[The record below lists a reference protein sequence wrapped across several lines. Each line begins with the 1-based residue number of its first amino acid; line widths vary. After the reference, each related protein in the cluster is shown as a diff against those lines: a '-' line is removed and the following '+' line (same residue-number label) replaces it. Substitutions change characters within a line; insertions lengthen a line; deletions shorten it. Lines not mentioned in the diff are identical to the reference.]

1 MTASQIV
8 DRFGRTNPNRY
19 DDIDWSRISI
29 STRQLFERHQM
40 NQWVEVIHI
49 IRPNPDYKPRSPLAK
64 HFRYESVYYE
74 PNSAKDNM
82 LLNESG
88 FEYFPVLVPRWRVIG
103 SDVWGSMHPASIA
116 IGDIMALQTMQR
128 RKAEAVEKMVRPPVN
143 ASNEMRNQGV
153 SMLPGAVN
161 WTPDR
166 QGQGIRPVYEV
177 QPRIQ
182 ELILDIQESQM
193 RVKKAYY
200 SDLFLAI
207 TNSDRRQITA
217 TEIEERRE
225 EKLLALG
232 PVLQRLNQDLLD
244 PLVDITFYVMNK
256 RGLLPDP
263 PEELQGQDLAVEYIS
278 VMAQAQKLAGI
289 STIERF
295 SQIAFNVI
303 RANPETAD
311 KVDMDQLIDEYA
323 KRLSLPPGIVR
334 SDERVEEIRA
344 NRAEQQ
350 RQQQMQQAMQQMTQ
364 GAKDLSQ
371 SNLEGDNALNR
382 LLQQSGAGNLLNA

>member
-1 MTASQIV
+1 
-8 DRFGRTNPNRY
+8 
-19 DDIDWSRISI
+19 
-29 STRQLFERHQM
+29 
-40 NQWVEVIHI
+40 
-49 IRPNPDYKPRSPLAK
+49 
-64 HFRYESVYYE
+64 
-74 PNSAKDNM
+74 
-82 LLNESG
+82 
-88 FEYFPVLVPRWRVIG
+88 
-103 SDVWGSMHPASIA
+103 
-116 IGDIMALQTMQR
+116 
-128 RKAEAVEKMVRPPVN
+128 
-143 ASNEMRNQGV
+143 
-153 SMLPGAVN
+153 MLPGAVN